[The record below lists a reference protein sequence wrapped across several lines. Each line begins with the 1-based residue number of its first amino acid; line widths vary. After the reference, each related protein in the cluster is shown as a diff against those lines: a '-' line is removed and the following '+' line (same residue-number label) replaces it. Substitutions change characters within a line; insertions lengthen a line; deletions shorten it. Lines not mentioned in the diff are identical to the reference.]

1 MTHSA
6 FRKFYFASLMALACA
21 SVAPAAAPFFE
32 RQTLFE
38 AGQGGYRLYHIPS
51 LVVTAKG
58 TVLAWCEARNPGGD
72 WGANVFLLR
81 RSTDDGKTWTPP
93 TTFVDVPGP
102 KPKNPMATGEKSAK
116 DGGVTYDNCVMIPDR
131 DGTVHAV
138 FCLEYMR
145 AFYTRSADE
154 GVTWSTPVEITKT
167 FETYRPAY
175 AWKIIAAGPNHGIQ
189 LASGRLVVP
198 VWISLG
204 TGRNAHRPSVT
215 SAIYS
220 DDGGK
225 TWRAGD
231 IAVPD
236 TPEWISPNE
245 SIALQLTDGRVMLN
259 VRNESTTHRRLVTFS
274 ADGATGWSRP
284 QFDDALL
291 EPICMGS
298 LARLSAKPQSDKNRI
313 LFSNPH
319 NLEREDGKAAPGVA
333 RDRKNMAV
341 KLSYDEGRTWAVNKV
356 IDPARSSYNDLAVTK
371 RGTILLFYGN
381 GGVAFTGAQLSVVR
395 FNLEWLTDGRD
406 SLP

>member
-1 MTHSA
+1 MIHFA
-6 FRKFYFASLMALACA
+6 FRKFCLASAVAMACA
-21 SVAPAAAPFFE
+21 SFVRAAAPFFE
-32 RQTLFE
+32 GQKLFE

-81 RSTDDGKTWTPP
+81 RSIDDGKTWTPP
-93 TTFVDVPGP
+93 TTFVEVDGP

-131 DGTVHAV
+131 DGSVHAV

-145 AFYTRSADE
+145 AFYIRSTDE
-154 GVTWSTPVEITKT
+154 GVTWSKPVEITQT
-167 FETYRPAY
+167 FEAYRPAY
-175 AWKIIAAGPNHGIQ
+175 DWKIIAAGPNHGIQ
-189 LASGRLVVP
+189 LTSGRLVIP

-215 SAIYS
+215 STIYS
-220 DDGGK
+220 DDRGK
-225 TWRAGD
+225 TWRAGE

-236 TPEWISPNE
+236 TPEWINPNE

-259 VRNESTTHRRLVTFS
+259 VRNESTAHRRLVTFS
-274 ADGATGWSRP
+274 QDGATGWSRP
-284 QFDDALL
+284 EFDDALL

-319 NLEREDGKAAPGVA
+319 NLEREDGKAAPGIA

-341 KLSYDEGRTWAVNKV
+341 KLSYDEGRTWPVNKI
-356 IDPARSSYNDLAVTK
+356 IDPARSSYSDLAVTK

-381 GGVAFTGAQLSVVR
+381 GGTTFTGTQLTLAR
-395 FNLEWLTDGRD
+395 FNLEWLTGGAD